1 MEEVIERARP
11 LGWTTIEESK
21 MLVEAGLDIYT
32 ADMYYYYKDN
42 VPQITTNFDHLKEL
56 LNQRYYIPCWSLGAL
71 IDLFPTA
78 KESLTSKCVNIQ
90 RRMKSKYY
98 PSAWHLYFLGPDDKA
113 LHFVDASTL
122 IEGSVEMM
130 LLCLEHGIV
139 KKMEVNK

>member
-1 MEEVIERARP
+1 MEQLKWNRP
-11 LGWTTIEESK
+11 LGWTTLEESK

-32 ADMYYYYKDN
+32 ADMYYYYKDD

-56 LNQRYYIPCWSLGAL
+56 LNQRYCIPCWSVGAL

-78 KESLTSKCVNIQ
+78 NDSKTGKCVNIQ

-98 PSAWHLYFLGPDDKA
+98 PASWHLFGKDDKV
-113 LHFVDASTL
+113 LFFCETSTL
-122 IEGSVEMM
+122 IEGAVKMM
-130 LLCLEHGIV
+130 QLCLEHGIV